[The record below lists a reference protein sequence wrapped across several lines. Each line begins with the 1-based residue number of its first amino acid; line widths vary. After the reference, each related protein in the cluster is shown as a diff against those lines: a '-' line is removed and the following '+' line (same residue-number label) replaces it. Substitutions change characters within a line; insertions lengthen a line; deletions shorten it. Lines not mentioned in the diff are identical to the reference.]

1 MGRGVVETAVLVDNN
16 RHLPL
21 TMLRDR
27 VRAYDACGVVDEV
40 MITDQLTSWFPRD
53 MWTPENTGL
62 ATMVPDIDSFPDPFV
77 AAALSLDSTEKVGIS
92 LATDA
97 VRRGP
102 AELMQSMLTL
112 ANLGGDRSITLQLG
126 AGERKQ
132 CTPFG
137 WKRTEGIKRFE
148 DQLRFIDEFWNT
160 DGPVNMEGNHWNFSQ
175 AWIGG
180 AKPKRPRVWGLGGG
194 PRLFD
199 LATTYADGFA
209 TSVPSSWPTAEI
221 AAETIAALRRM
232 VEEKGRD
239 PESFKI
245 GMWVEFLLYDEGDEK
260 LVETALANPLVQWMG
275 ILFGRFPHGAW
286 EAEGLPLPLGDP
298 AWHYST
304 KYEPIRWSAAEV
316 NEILERTPR
325 VQFEKCFK
333 IGTPAHIAEQ
343 MRPYIEAGVDWIMPT
358 DLMNFILPPDQLEA
372 AARRGIELC
381 GLLKQGD
388 RHIAGTP
395 A

>member
-62 ATMVPDIDSFPDPFV
+62 ATMVPDVDSFPDPFV

-112 ANLGGDRSITLQLG
+112 ANLGADRSITLQLG

-148 DQLRFIDEFWNT
+148 DQLRFIDEFWKYRWAGQYGGQSLELQSGV
-160 DGPVNMEGNHWNFSQ
+160 DRWRQ
-175 AWIGG
+175 AQ
-180 AKPKRPRVWGLGGG
+180 APARVG
-194 PRLFD
+194 
-199 LATTYADGFA
+199 
-209 TSVPSSWPTAEI
+209 
-221 AAETIAALRRM
+221 LRR
-232 VEEKGRD
+232 
-239 PESFKI
+239 
-245 GMWVEFLLYDEGDEK
+245 
-260 LVETALANPLVQWMG
+260 
-275 ILFGRFPHGAW
+275 
-286 EAEGLPLPLGDP
+286 
-298 AWHYST
+298 
-304 KYEPIRWSAAEV
+304 
-316 NEILERTPR
+316 
-325 VQFEKCFK
+325 
-333 IGTPAHIAEQ
+333 
-343 MRPYIEAGVDWIMPT
+343 RP
-358 DLMNFILPPDQLEA
+358 PPF
-372 AARRGIELC
+372 
-381 GLLKQGD
+381 
-388 RHIAGTP
+388 
-395 A
+395 